1 MLTPNVSVKST
12 IQKPCYCASTN
23 YIYKNTTTV
32 YSMSFSSLHIY
43 THTHTHTHTKS
54 GTLCESENNYY
65 AHTHTHTHTHTTDSG
80 HTQTTLQN
88 ALTKKQRMNDFK
100 QQTNMLGLLYAL
112 T

>member
-43 THTHTHTHTKS
+43 THTHTHTHTQSLEHYVKVKI
-54 GTLCESENNYY
+54 T
-65 AHTHTHTHTHTTDSG
+65 TMHTHTHTHTTDSG
-80 HTQTTLQN
+80 HTQKTLQN